1 VTSPGPDRG
10 NSSGL
15 EAFLAWLLGSG
26 RYPYLALLLLVT
38 TGFSIFAFRIGAE
51 AETGS
56 MVSRD
61 EEQARTYAAFRSA
74 FGSDEEVVLSVT
86 HPRLFTPEGFRY
98 LDGLTLEIGSLE
110 GVRRVYS
117 LTNARHAV
125 NGPAGAESE
134 PLVPRPF
141 DAPGIPRRVLS
152 ALRDNPKLAGL
163 LVSRDRRTAGI
174 AIEAE
179 ERTGAG
185 ASPGDLAEAIRGV
198 MARRAGE
205 AELHLSGISVQ
216 KHDVAEFVRRD
227 KAVLVPLSML
237 VLAGMLAVTFR
248 SVAGVLVPMAVKV
261 VTLAW
266 TMGAYALFG
275 FRLNPITALLPPL
288 IIILSISTSVHLY
301 DGWLHIPKGE
311 GDRARAIV
319 REARRL
325 FVPSLYTA
333 LTTAFGLLSLAV
345 SDVPAVRRFGV
356 FGALGV
362 FVSFAVSVT
371 LVPVALSFFPAPRRA
386 WASHGAGQP
395 GRFLRAAARL
405 STERYRAVLAVA
417 LLVSLAGVAGIA
429 RVRNNTDLVRFL
441 KPGSPL
447 YRDTLF
453 IDRNLAGVYALEF
466 MVSRADGRPLASPED
481 MRSLA
486 AFQELA
492 SAQGAVAETYSIA
505 DVIGMIHAAETGGR
519 APRLPENEDD
529 LLYAFDLL
537 KADREQPFLS
547 KLVKGDLTVARVSV
561 RVHAIGTA
569 EAAPLVRTLLAGG
582 KGILGE
588 RYALVPTGSFYQV
601 TQDSNRLV
609 RRQVASISL
618 SLAAIVLAIHVL
630 FRSMTFTLAALVP
643 ALVPVLLTGGL
654 MGYAGID
661 LSTGTAMVA
670 PVILGLVVDN
680 TIHYVARYRREY
692 GGDAREA
699 VVRTT
704 AGAGR
709 ALAASSLI
717 LALGFGVGGF
727 GSFKPTVHFSL
738 LAGGTMLAALACVL
752 LVLPACLV
760 LADRR
765 GEGARR

>member
-1 VTSPGPDRG
+1 VNPPAPDRG
-10 NSSGL
+10 NPSGL
-15 EAFLAWLLGSG
+15 ETFLAWLLGRG
-26 RYPYLALLLLVT
+26 RYPYLALLLLAT
-38 TGFSIFAFRIGAE
+38 TGFSVFALRIGAE

-61 EEQARTYAAFRSA
+61 VEQARSYAAFRSA
-74 FGSDEEVVLSVT
+74 FGNDEEVVLSVT

-98 LDGLTLEIGSLE
+98 LDGLTKEIGALE

-117 LTNARHAV
+117 ITNARHAV

-141 DAPGIPRRVLS
+141 DAPGVSRRVLS
-152 ALRDNPKLAGL
+152 ALDDNPKLAGL

-174 AIEAE
+174 TIEVE
-179 ERTGAG
+179 EREGAG
-185 ASPGDLAEAIRGV
+185 ASTGDLAEAIRGV

-205 AELHLSGISVQ
+205 ADLHLSGISVQ

-227 KAVLVPLSML
+227 KALLVPLSML

-248 SVAGVLVPMAVKV
+248 SAAGVVVPMAVKV

-266 TMGAYALFG
+266 TMGAYALSG

-288 IIILSISTSVHLY
+288 IVILSISTSVHLY
-301 DGWLHIPKGE
+301 DGWLHVPEGE
-311 GDRARAIV
+311 RDRARALV
-319 REARRL
+319 RETRRL
-325 FVPSLYTA
+325 FAPSLYTA

-356 FGALGV
+356 FGAVGV

-371 LVPVALSFFPAPRRA
+371 LVPVALSFFPPPRRA
-386 WASHGAGQP
+386 VASRGTGPP
-395 GRFLRAAARL
+395 GRFLRAASRL
-405 STERYRAVLAVA
+405 ATERYRTVLAVA
-417 LLVSLAGVAGIA
+417 LVLSLAGLAGVA

-466 MVSRADGRPLASPED
+466 MVSRADGLPLASPGD
-481 MRSLA
+481 MRALA
-486 AFQELA
+486 AFQGMA

-505 DVIGMIHAAETGGR
+505 DVIGMIHAAETGGKG
-519 APRLPENEDD
+519 PRLPENEDD

-569 EAAPLVRTLLAGG
+569 EAAPLVRNLLDGG
-582 KGILGE
+582 KRILGE

-630 FRSMTFTLAALVP
+630 FRSPAFTLAALVP
-643 ALVPVLLTGGL
+643 ALVPVLLTGGI
-654 MGYAGID
+654 MGFAGID

-670 PVILGLVVDN
+670 PVVLGLVVDN

-699 VVRTT
+699 VARTT
-704 AGAGR
+704 VGAGR

-727 GSFKPTVHFSL
+727 GSFKPTVHFSI
-738 LAGGTMLAALACVL
+738 LAGGAMLAALACVL

-760 LADRR
+760 LADRA
-765 GEGARR
+765 GEGVRR

>member
-1 VTSPGPDRG
+1 VTPPGPDPG
-10 NSSGL
+10 NPSGL
-15 EAFLAWLLGSG
+15 ETFLAWLLGKG

-38 TGFSIFAFRIGAE
+38 AGFSVFALRIGAE

-61 EEQARTYAAFRSA
+61 EGQARSYAAFRSA
-74 FGSDEEVVLSVT
+74 FGNDEEVVLSVT
-86 HPRLFTPEGFRY
+86 HPRLFAPEGLRF
-98 LDGLTLEIGSLE
+98 LDGLTREIGSLE

-125 NGPAGAESE
+125 NGPAGAENE

-141 DAPGIPRRVLS
+141 DAPGVSRRVLS
-152 ALRDNPKLAGL
+152 ALDGNPKLAGL

-174 AIEAE
+174 TIEVE
-179 ERTGAG
+179 ERPGAG
-185 ASPGDLAEAIRGV
+185 ASPVDLAEAIRGV

-248 SVAGVLVPMAVKV
+248 SAAGVLVPMAVKV

-266 TMGAYALFG
+266 TMGAYALSG

-288 IIILSISTSVHLY
+288 IIILSISTSLHLV
-301 DGWLHIPKGE
+301 DGWRHIPKGE
-311 GDRARAIV
+311 EGRARAIV
-319 REARRL
+319 RETRRL
-325 FVPSLYTA
+325 FAPSLYTA

-371 LVPVALSFFPAPRRA
+371 LVPVALSFFPPPRQVRT
-386 WASHGAGQP
+386 SQGTGPP

-441 KPGSPL
+441 KPGSAL

-466 MVSRADGRPLASPED
+466 MVSRADGRPLTAPED
-481 MRSLA
+481 MRALA
-486 AFQELA
+486 AFQGMA

-505 DVIGMIHAAETGGR
+505 DVIGMIHAAETGAK

-582 KGILGE
+582 KKILGE

-609 RRQVASISL
+609 RRQVVSISL
-618 SLAAIVLAIHVL
+618 SLAAIVLAIHAL
-630 FRSMTFTLAALVP
+630 FRSPAFTLAALVP
-643 ALVPVLLTGGL
+643 ALVPVLLAGGA

-680 TIHYVARYRREY
+680 TIHYIARYRREY

-699 VVRTT
+699 VERTT
-704 AGAGR
+704 VGAGR

-760 LADRR
+760 LADRT

>member
-1 VTSPGPDRG
+1 VTPPGPEPG
-10 NSSGL
+10 NPSGL
-15 EAFLAWLLGSG
+15 ETFLAWLLGTG

-38 TGFSIFAFRIGAE
+38 TGFCVYALRIGAE

-61 EEQARTYAAFRSA
+61 EGQARSYAAFRSA
-74 FGSDEEVVLSVT
+74 FGNDEEMVLGVT
-86 HPRLFTPEGFRY
+86 HPRLFAPEGLRF
-98 LDGLTLEIGSLE
+98 LDGLTREVGSLE

-141 DAPGIPRRVLS
+141 DAPGVSRRLLS
-152 ALRDNPKLAGL
+152 ALDDNPKFAGL

-174 AIEAE
+174 TIEVE

-185 ASPGDLAEAIRGV
+185 APPVDLTEAIRGV

-248 SVAGVLVPMAVKV
+248 SAAGVLVPMAVKV

-266 TMGAYALFG
+266 TMGAYALSG
-275 FRLNPITALLPPL
+275 FRLDPITSLLPPL
-288 IIILSISTSVHLY
+288 IIILSISTSVHLV
-301 DGWLHIPKGE
+301 DGWLHIPEGE

-319 REARRL
+319 RETRRL
-325 FVPSLYTA
+325 FAPSLYTA

-356 FGALGV
+356 FGAFGV

-371 LVPVALSFFPAPRRA
+371 LVPVALSFFPPPRRVGT
-386 WASHGAGQP
+386 SQGTGPP

-405 STERYRAVLAVA
+405 STDRYRAVLAVA
-417 LLVSLAGVAGIA
+417 LLVSLAGGAGVA

-441 KPGSPL
+441 KPGSVL

-466 MVSRADGRPLASPED
+466 MVSRADGRPLTSPED
-481 MRSLA
+481 MRALA
-486 AFQELA
+486 AFQGMA
-492 SAQGAVAETYSIA
+492 SGQGAVAETYSIA
-505 DVIGMIHAAETGGR
+505 DVIGMIHAAETG
-519 APRLPENEDD
+519 AKPPRLPENEDD
-529 LLYAFDLL
+529 LLYGFDLL

-547 KLVKGDLTVARVSV
+547 KLVKSDLTVARVSV

-569 EAAPLVRTLLAGG
+569 EAAPLVRALLAGG
-582 KGILGE
+582 KRILGE

-618 SLAAIVLAIHVL
+618 SLAAILLAIHVL
-630 FRSMTFTLAALVP
+630 FRSPAFTLAAVAP
-643 ALVPVLLTGGL
+643 ALVPVLLAGGA

-670 PVILGLVVDN
+670 PVILGLVVDS

-692 GGDAREA
+692 RGDAREA
-699 VVRTT
+699 VGRTT

-709 ALAASSLI
+709 ALAASALI

-727 GSFKPTVHFSL
+727 GSFKPTVHFSF
-738 LAGGTMLAALACVL
+738 LAGGTMLASLACVL

-760 LADRR
+760 LADRT
-765 GEGARR
+765 GEGGRR